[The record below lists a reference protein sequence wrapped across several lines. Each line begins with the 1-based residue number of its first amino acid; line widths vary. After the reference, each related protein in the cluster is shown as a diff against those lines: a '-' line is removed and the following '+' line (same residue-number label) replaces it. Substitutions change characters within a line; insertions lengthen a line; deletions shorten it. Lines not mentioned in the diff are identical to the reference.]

1 VITFGELSL
10 SPIGFVYYDEVIAN
24 IWDDDGMVLASAY
37 GRAFFGH
44 LWGYIWIRGFLVT
57 KLQGYTED
65 IIN

>member
-1 VITFGELSL
+1 LSH
-10 SPIGFVYYDEVIAN
+10 YDEVIAN

-37 GRAFFGH
+37 GQYLSGTLVGIYLDEEAS
-44 LWGYIWIRGFLVT
+44 LVT